1 MVITDSMLESRRF
14 GLRIGRCEIEPTAE
28 QVNTGQIGEGLSD
41 YDVVILRYPARLEKP
56 FSEMMSFVSHR
67 PLYADTLMYWKTR
80 LSSLASSPPR
90 SGNHGIRLA
99 DLEELSSL
107 VLPVFKD
114 YPSHYTANPL
124 FKRADVLDGYVEWV
138 TKLVDSGKA
147 VCLVIE
153 TPSDSAAA
161 FAVMTIDDFPDI
173 KFGGIAERS
182 RGAGLYRVLIEEC
195 MRYSQGLERSEIMIS
210 TQAHNLPVMSS
221 WSTLGFKPFKAVTTV
236 HLVRNELLGAPSHS
250 RA

>member
-1 MVITDSMLESRRF
+1 MVITDSLLESRRF
-14 GLRIGRCEIEPTAE
+14 GLRIGRCEIEPTSDRVDTE
-28 QVNTGQIGEGLSD
+28 QIREGLSH

-56 FSEMMSFVSHR
+56 FSELMSFINHR

-80 LSSLASSPPR
+80 LPALAPSPSR
-90 SGNHGIRLA
+90 SGDHGIRLA

-124 FKRADVLDGYVEWV
+124 FNPADVLDGYVEWV
-138 TKLVDSGKA
+138 TKLVDSGNA

-182 RGAGLYRVLIEEC
+182 RGTGLYRVLIEEC
-195 MRYSQGLERSEIMIS
+195 MRYAQGLERSEIMIS

-236 HLVRNELLGAPSHS
+236 HLVRNELIGTPTHS
-250 RA
+250 